1 MLSATSPPF
10 FSGLN
15 IREGNKMSEWLWVQD
30 LVNSVCKHPRSCITP
45 GPYIICKDTT
55 HHDPSVSEWTLYNKS
70 SISRTTYTSTVS
82 HDLDQERSLRNWIL
96 NTNFTHN
103 INTTAVW
110 KKNLRIQ
117 KPKLVLL
124 FCERNML
131 ESEYCQRFETWWKR
145 SWPCSCLADLHSLG
159 HYTCDQ
165 FHITT
170 TPIMSHSWWH
180 GWMAFNSL

>member
-1 MLSATSPPF
+1 MWKCCLQHLHHF

-70 SISRTTYTSTVS
+70 SIPRTTYTSTVS

-110 KKNLRIQ
+110 KKIYGYKNWNLFCYFVNETCLKVNIVKGL
-117 KPKLVLL
+117 KPGEKDHDRVLVLQT
-124 FCERNML
+124 C
-131 ESEYCQRFETWWKR
+131 TV
-145 SWPCSCLADLHSLG
+145 LG
-159 HYTCDQ
+159 
-165 FHITT
+165 ITHVT
-170 TPIMSHSWWH
+170 NFTLLQHQ
-180 GWMAFNSL
+180 